1 MRTLY
6 TLLLYLLT
14 PAVLLRLLWRSR
26 RNPGYRRR
34 IPERFGFFPA
44 LTVRPRIWV
53 HAVSVGETIASAP
66 LVRRLQT
73 EHPDHALLIT
83 STTPTGS
90 AQVRRLFGDTVEHVY
105 LPYDL
110 PGSVARFL
118 RRARPSLA
126 LCMETEIWPNLF
138 AGCARRE
145 VPVLI
150 ANARLSERSA
160 RAYARVAGLT
170 RATLAQVAM
179 VAARDVTDQERFK
192 ALGAPRVVVA
202 GNLKYDLEVSATA
215 QEVGRAL
222 RAALGLQRA
231 VWIAASTHAGEDE
244 IVLEAHRR
252 LRERLPDAALILV
265 PRHPERFDEAAG
277 RCAAAGLRTVRRSS
291 GETPDE
297 RTEVLLGDTLGE
309 LMGFYAAAAAAFV
322 AGSFAPVGGHNPL
335 EPAALALPVLTGPQL
350 FNFEQVYAELFAA
363 GAARK
368 VADAAE
374 LADALY
380 ALLSDPAL
388 RRRMGEGGEKVLAA
402 HRGATGRVAQL
413 AAAALCE
420 ASRA

>member
-44 LTVRPRIWV
+44 LVERPRIWV

-66 LVRRLQT
+66 LVRRLQA
-73 EHPDHALLIT
+73 EHPDHALLVT

-90 AQVRRLFGDTVEHVY
+90 AQVRRQFGDTVEHVY

-110 PGSVARFL
+110 PGAVARFL

-138 AGCARRE
+138 AGCARRG

-170 RATLAQVAM
+170 SATLARVAM
-179 VAARDVTDQERFK
+179 VAARDASDEQRFK

-202 GNLKYDLEVSATA
+202 GNLKYDLEVPAAARES
-215 QEVGRAL
+215 GHAL
-222 RAALGLQRA
+222 RAALGQERP

-244 IVLEAHRR
+244 IVLEAHRL
-252 LRERLPDAALILV
+252 LRERLPGAALILV

-277 RCAAAGLRTVRRSS
+277 RCAAAGLRTMRRSG

-297 RTEVLLGDTLGE
+297 CTEILLGDTLGE
-309 LMGFYAAAAAAFV
+309 LMGFYAAADAAFV
-322 AGSFAPVGGHNPL
+322 AGSFVPAGGHNPL

-350 FNFEQVYAELFAA
+350 FNFEQVYAELFGA
-363 GAARK
+363 GAARE

-374 LADALY
+374 LADALHE
-380 ALLSDPAL
+380 LLSDPAL
-388 RRRMGEGGEKVLAA
+388 RRRMGAGGEKVLAA

-413 AAAALCE
+413 AAKALCG
-420 ASRA
+420 ASGA

>member
-1 MRTLY
+1 MRILY
-6 TLLLYLLT
+6 TLLLYLFT

-44 LTVRPRIWV
+44 LTMRPRIWV

-66 LVRRLQT
+66 LVRRLQA
-73 EHPDHALLIT
+73 EHPDHALLVT

-90 AQVRRLFGDTVEHVY
+90 AQVRRLFGDAVEHVY
-105 LPYDL
+105 MPYDL
-110 PGSVARFL
+110 PGAVARFL
-118 RRARPSLA
+118 RRTRPSLA

-138 AGCARRE
+138 AACARRE

-160 RAYARVAGLT
+160 RAYGRVAGLT
-170 RATLAQVAM
+170 RATLARVAV
-179 VAARDVTDQERFK
+179 VAARDATDEQRFK
-192 ALGAPRVVVA
+192 TLGAPNVIVA
-202 GNLKYDLEVSATA
+202 GNLKYDLEVPAAVRETG
-215 QEVGRAL
+215 QAL
-222 RAALGLQRA
+222 RAALGRDRP

-252 LRERLPDAALILV
+252 LRERLPGVALILV

-291 GETPDE
+291 GEMPGADTD
-297 RTEVLLGDTLGE
+297 VLLGDTLGE
-309 LMGFYAAAAAAFV
+309 LMGLYAAADAAFV
-322 AGSFAPVGGHNPL
+322 AGSFVSAGGHNPL

-350 FNFEQVYAELFAA
+350 FNFEHVYAELFAA

-368 VADAAE
+368 VDDAAE
-374 LADALY
+374 LAAVLD

-388 RRRMGEGGEKVLAA
+388 LERMGAGGETVLAA
-402 HRGATGRVAQL
+402 HRGATARVVQL
-413 AAAALCE
+413 AATALRG